1 MVIDEVEAEGKLLGK
16 ERRKGY
22 DVLLGVRR
30 LLEGL
35 LRMVQFSKA
44 GQ

>member
-1 MVIDEVEAEGKLLGK
+1 MVTDEVEAR

-35 LRMVQFSKA
+35 SRMVQFSKA
-44 GQ
+44 SQ